1 MIRAAVAWIAGLLAV
16 HGLVSAVYVT
26 TVGHDHRA
34 VELDRAFLES
44 DAPLSVLVA
53 GASHARNGVA
63 ADELGGLSIAVAG
76 EHPVKTRFRLPWL
89 LDRSERPIGAVI
101 LELDAASLSGWKA
114 DSFDPEYVWGRYVPL
129 LELGRL
135 RGAPLD
141 YAGKAAK
148 AHLVPY
154 AGELDNLMF
163 WRAGLRAFQDE
174 DDTDRFKGQPPAWMR
189 KGGAEQARLHFEGV
203 SANDPAKRW
212 AFQGLIQELRARQV
226 RVVVVRFPV
235 TREYTETAIA
245 LGADPAFLDAAIAPL
260 LAPGE
265 VDQLDY
271 RDALQDR
278 PGAFY
283 DGDHLNGQ
291 GRRVLTRRL
300 AQDLADLG
308 VLGLT
313 PPR

>member
-1 MIRAAVAWIAGLLAV
+1 MIRTATAWIAGLLV
-16 HGLVSAVYVT
+16 LHGLISVGYVR

-34 VELDRAFLES
+34 VELDRAFLAS

-53 GASHARNGVA
+53 GASHARNGIA
-63 ADELGGLSIAVAG
+63 ADELGGMSIAVAG
-76 EHPVKTRFRLPWL
+76 EHPVKTRYRLPWL
-89 LDRSERPIGAVI
+89 LDRSDRPIGAVI
-101 LELDAASLSGWKA
+101 LELDAATLSSWKA
-114 DSFDPEYVWGRYVPL
+114 DSFDPEFVWGRYVPL
-129 LELGRL
+129 LQLGML

-141 YAGKAAK
+141 YAGKWAK
-148 AHLVPY
+148 ARLVPY

-174 DDTDRFKGQPPAWMR
+174 ADTDRFKGQPPAWMR
-189 KGGAEQARLHFEGV
+189 KSGAEQARLHFEG
-203 SANDPAKRW
+203 SHPDDPAKRW
-212 AFQGLIQELRARQV
+212 AFQGLIEELRARQV

-235 TREYTETAIA
+235 TRDYTETAWA
-245 LGADPAFLDAAIAPL
+245 LGADPAYLDAAIAPL
-260 LAPGE
+260 LEPGV

-300 AQDLADLG
+300 AFDLAALG
-308 VLGLT
+308 VL
-313 PPR
+313 

>member
-1 MIRAAVAWIAGLLAV
+1 MGWIAGLLVV
-16 HGLVSAVYVT
+16 HGLVSAAYVQ

-34 VELDRAFLES
+34 VELDRAFLEGDS
-44 DAPLSVLVA
+44 DLSVLVA

-63 ADELGGLSIAVAG
+63 AEEIGGLSIAVAG

-101 LELDAASLSGWKA
+101 LELDAASLSSWKA
-114 DSFDPEYVWGRYVPL
+114 DSFEPEFVWGRYVPL
-129 LELGRL
+129 LELGML

-141 YAGKAAK
+141 YAGKWAK
-148 AHLVPY
+148 ARLVPY

-174 DDTDRFKGQPPAWMR
+174 DDLDRFRGQPPAWMR
-189 KGGAEQARLHFEGV
+189 KSGEEAARLHLEGY
-203 SANDPAKRW
+203 SPRDPAKVW
-212 AFQGLIQELRARQV
+212 AFQGLVQELRARQV

-235 TREYTETAIA
+235 MADYAATAEA
-245 LGADPAFLDAAIAPL
+245 LGATPQVLDEVMAPL

-271 RDALQDR
+271 SAMFYDR

-291 GRRVLTRRL
+291 GRRALTRRL
-300 AQDLADLG
+300 ASDLARLG
-308 VLGLT
+308 VAL
-313 PPR
+313 